1 MTKRQRM
8 YMNIALVVIA
18 IVLVVMLFRKGEK
31 YTPGDTTFFES
42 EIPGPEE
49 ATIIQPGEL
58 EKGKKYS
65 TPNGEYYLM
74 LRQDGELVWS
84 RDNGEL
90 LWFLGSEGAGDNAKA
105 RFMKDG
111 NICVIGTNLTMCTES
126 ANTEVPEGQHL
137 IILTNSG
144 RFYVDSGGGSRE
156 VTNFYPSIDDYRGDE
171 VELN

>member
-1 MTKRQRM
+1 MAKRQKM
-8 YMNIALVVIA
+8 YMIIALVVIA
-18 IVLVVMLFRKGEK
+18 IILIVMLFRKGEK

-74 LRQDGELVWS
+74 LRQDGELVWAKE
-84 RDNGEL
+84 DGEL
-90 LWFLGSEGAGDNAKA
+90 LWFLTSEGAGDNAKA

-111 NICVIGTNLTMCTES
+111 NICVIGTNLTMCTET
-126 ANTEVPEGQHL
+126 ANTDVPEGQHL
-137 IILTNSG
+137 IILTNEG
-144 RFYVDSGGGSRE
+144 RFYIDRGLGTRRRHL
-156 VTNFYPSIDDYRGDE
+156 FYPPLRPEDE
-171 VELN
+171 RA